1 MLNRRHLR
9 IKVLQILYA
18 YFQTEDSDA
27 VRSEK
32 ELMRSIQKMYDLYL
46 YYMLVFD
53 ELLVFAERRI
63 EERQNKVRPTEEDL
77 NPNRKFV
84 ENRIF
89 QYFRLNE
96 DLKRQSEFYKVN
108 WVGAVENDLM
118 KKLFLHIVEGEIYST
133 YMTNGQH
140 NFEDDRQFAL
150 NLFKTEIANFELLH
164 DFFENLSI
172 YWIDDIDLV
181 CSMVLK
187 SIKLVPEKGGENL
200 EILRLY
206 KDEADERQFT
216 ETLFR
221 KTIQDDERNDKLIQ
235 QLTENWEL
243 ERIAK
248 MDIILLKMALTE
260 FTAMSSV
267 PKKVTL
273 NEYIEI
279 SKFYSTPK
287 SQVFINGILDKA
299 VELLDKEGRVKKT
312 GKGLIND

>member
-18 YFQTEDSDA
+18 YFQTEDRDIH
-27 VRSEK
+27 RSED
-32 ELMRSIQKMYDLYL
+32 ELKRSIAKMYDLYL
-46 YYMLVFD
+46 YFLLVFD
-53 ELLVFAERRI
+53 EVQTFAEKRVD
-63 EERQNKVRPTEEDL
+63 ERKQKVRPTQDDL

-84 ENRIF
+84 DNKIF
-89 QYFRLNE
+89 QHFKLNA
-96 DLKRQSEFYKVN
+96 DLKRQSELHKIN

-118 KKLFLHIVEGEIYST
+118 KKLFLHLVETELYQD
-133 YMTNGQH
+133 YMASGTTS
-140 NFEDDRQFAL
+140 FEEDKQFAI

-164 DFFENLSI
+164 DYFENKSI
-172 YWIDDIDLV
+172 YWLDDIDLI

-187 SIKLVPEKGGENL
+187 TIKLVDEKTNSNAP
-200 EILRLY
+200 ILTLH
-206 KDEADERQFT
+206 KDEKDEIKFT
-216 ETLFR
+216 EVLFR
-221 KTIQDDERNDKLIQ
+221 NTIKDDKQNDELINE
-235 QLTENWEL
+235 LTQNWEL

-260 FTAMSSV
+260 FTSMSAI

-287 SQVFINGILDKA
+287 SQIFINGILDKA
-299 VELLDKEGRVKKT
+299 VELLDKDGKVKKT
-312 GKGLIND
+312 GRGLIN